1 MKGLHKN
8 EHRKNIQ
15 PWSIKASRI
24 ILEDRWIKVRA
35 DECVTPGGTIVS
47 PYYVLEYPNW
57 VHVVVIN
64 NWNKIL
70 ITEQYRHAAREICF
84 ELPGGTQDN
93 EDESPLD
100 TARRELLEETG
111 FTGEFTL
118 VGDTSPNPA
127 THSNKIYT
135 FLVKN
140 PAQQST
146 PHDDPLEVIHYQF
159 IDVEQVLQ
167 MIDEG
172 QFQQALHIS
181 SLMLGLRA
189 ANQKSKH

>member
-1 MKGLHKN
+1 MALHKS
-8 EHRKNIQ
+8 EHSKTIE
-15 PWSIKASRI
+15 PWSTKTSRI

-35 DECVTPGGTIVS
+35 DECITPDGIIVS

-57 VHVVVIN
+57 VHMVVIN
-64 NWNKIL
+64 NRNEIL

-93 EDESPLD
+93 QDKSPLD

-118 VGDTSPNPA
+118 IGQTSPNPA

-135 FLVKN
+135 FLVN
-140 PAQQST
+140 HPVQQST
-146 PHDDPLEVIHYQF
+146 PHDDPLEFINYQF
-159 IDVEQVLQ
+159 VDIEQVLQ

-181 SLMLGLRA
+181 SLMLGLRTIH
-189 ANQKSKH
+189 KKFTP